1 MPTFVLEIGFEE
13 LPARFLP
20 GLESELDARLRAAL
34 AERHLDFTELS
45 LAVTP
50 RRAAAWVRDLPAA
63 QPMRE
68 QEVMGPPARIAFAA
82 DGSMTRAALG
92 FAAGQGIAPEALYR
106 VTTDKGEYL
115 AGKVRSGG
123 GKTVDVLAGICPDLI
138 LALPFP
144 KRMRWGDRDTQF
156 ARPLRWLLALLD
168 EAVVPFSVGGLDSG
182 RLSRGH
188 RVHGPGPF
196 SLDSAADYTRTLTE
210 QGRITLRPADRRLRI
225 IEQGDRLAAAI
236 GSRIL
241 WKDSLLDE
249 VQGLTEHPIPML
261 GSINPDYLELP
272 RAVLL
277 TSLEKHQK
285 CFGVEGP
292 DGKLK
297 PYFLTVLNMTPPD
310 EDVVRRG
317 WERVLRARLE
327 DARFFWKTDRAAD
340 FDAWRAALDS
350 VTFLAP
356 LGSMGDKTRRL
367 AELCV
372 WLAAAVAGTGGET
385 LDPALA
391 ARAGLLSKADLV
403 SGMVGE
409 FDTLQG
415 IMGGIYADLK
425 GENPAVCVALAEQYL
440 PAGPDSPLPSTLSGA
455 ILSLADKADTLA
467 GCFGLGMMPTGAADP
482 YALRRAALGIARI
495 MLDKKLRFD
504 ARALF
509 ARALALY
516 GERKWKFAPEQTL
529 VKLCE
534 FFTAR
539 VKNMLLGQGDT
550 LLVEAV
556 TAADALDVWAA
567 ARRLEALTDMSRKA
581 DFDQAV
587 QTFKRVANIV
597 RKQARAPDGGW
608 KPELLQEEAERRLA
622 GAVAD
627 FSARFA
633 SLERSDDYPA
643 LFGLLAAIRPEVDG
657 FFDGVMVMCGDP
669 ALCANRLNL
678 LASLLHPLSRLADFS
693 ALQR

>member
-1 MPTFVLEIGFEE
+1 MATFVLEIGFEE

-34 AERHLDFTELS
+34 AEQHLDCAPLR

-50 RRAAAWVRDLPAA
+50 RRAAVWVRDLPEA
-63 QPMRE
+63 QPVRE

-82 DGSMTRAALG
+82 DGSMTKAALG
-92 FAAGQGIAPEALYR
+92 FAAGQGIAPEDLYR
-106 VTTDKGEYL
+106 VSTDKGEYL
-115 AGKVRSGG
+115 AGKVQSGG
-123 GKTVDVLAGICPDLI
+123 GQTLDVLAGICADLV
-138 LALPFP
+138 LGLPFP
-144 KRMRWGDRDTQF
+144 KRMRWGGHEMQF
-156 ARPLRWLLALLD
+156 ARPLRWVLALLD
-168 EAVVPFSVGGLDSG
+168 EAVVSFSLGGLHSD
-182 RLSRGH
+182 RLSHGH

-196 SLDSAADYTRTLTE
+196 SVASAEDYARTLTE
-210 QGRITLRPADRRLRI
+210 QGRITLFAADRRTRI
-225 IEQGDRLAAAI
+225 IEQGDRLAVAI
-236 GSRIL
+236 GGRVL

-249 VQGLTEHPIPML
+249 VQGLTEHPEPML
-261 GSINPDYLELP
+261 GSIDPAYLELP

-285 CFGVEGP
+285 SFGLEGP

-297 PYFLTVLNMTPPD
+297 PHFLTVLNMTPPD
-310 EDVVRRG
+310 AAVVRRG

-327 DARFFWKTDRAAD
+327 DARFFWKTDQAAG
-340 FDAWRAALDS
+340 FDDWRASLDS

-367 AELCV
+367 AELCA
-372 WLAAAVAGTGGET
+372 WLAHAVAESGGEAI
-385 LDPALA
+385 DPALA

-415 IMGGIYADLK
+415 IMGGIYAGLK
-425 GENPAVCVALAEQYL
+425 GESAAVSAALAEQYL
-440 PAGPDSPLPSTLSGA
+440 PAGPDSPIPSSMPGA
-455 ILSLADKADTLA
+455 ILSMADKADTLA

-504 ARALF
+504 VRGLF

-516 GERKWKFAPEQTL
+516 GERAWKFAPEETL
-529 VKLCE
+529 LKLRE
-534 FFTAR
+534 FYAGR

-567 ARRLEALTDMSRKA
+567 AKRLEALAAMSRA
-581 DFDQAV
+581 PDFDQAV

-597 RKQARAPDGGW
+597 RKLDHAPDGAW
-608 KPELLQEEAERRLA
+608 KPELLQEEPERRLA
-622 GAVAD
+622 EAVAD
-627 FSARFA
+627 FSVRFA
-633 SLERSDDYPA
+633 ALERADDYPA
-643 LFGLLAAIRPEVDG
+643 LFRLLAALRPAVDG
-657 FFDGVMVMCGDP
+657 FFDGVMVMCDDP
-669 ALCANRLNL
+669 ALRANRLNL
-678 LASLLHPLSRLADFS
+678 LGALLHPLSRLADFS